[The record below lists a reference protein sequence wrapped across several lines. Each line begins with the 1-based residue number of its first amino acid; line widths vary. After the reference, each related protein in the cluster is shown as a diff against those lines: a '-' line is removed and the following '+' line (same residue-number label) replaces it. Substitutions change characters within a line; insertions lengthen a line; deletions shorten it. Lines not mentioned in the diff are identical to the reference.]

1 MPDADGRISRRC
13 NRSPGLGANG
23 MMQSQPM
30 CRPRIERHYASSE
43 LLKNEQP
50 TRKESRLR
58 GIVAPRTRD
67 SSMGAGGADRIR
79 TDDPLLAKQMLS
91 QLSYSPVARNLRPRI
106 RRPCAAQCRRRFES
120 WWVWLELNQRPP
132 PYQDG
137 ALTN

>member
-1 MPDADGRISRRC
+1 
-13 NRSPGLGANG
+13 
-23 MMQSQPM
+23 MQSQPM
-30 CRPRIERHYASSE
+30 CRSDIERHYASSE

-58 GIVAPRTRD
+58 GIAAPRTRD
-67 SSMGAGGADRIR
+67 SSMGTGGADRIR

-91 QLSYSPVARNLRPRI
+91 QLSYSPEARIPPLFLYRCGDSR
-106 RRPCAAQCRRRFES
+106 S

>member
-1 MPDADGRISRRC
+1 MRMDGSRGAAT
-13 NRSPGLGANG
+13 RSPGLGANG

-43 LLKNEQP
+43 LLKNRQP

-58 GIVAPRTRD
+58 GVVSPRTRE
-67 SSMGAGGADRIR
+67 SSKGAGGADRIR

-91 QLSYSPVARNLRPRI
+91 QLSYSPAARILRPRVL
-106 RRPCAAQCRRRFES
+106 CRRAVQYRRSFES

>member
-1 MPDADGRISRRC
+1 
-13 NRSPGLGANG
+13 
-23 MMQSQPM
+23 M

-43 LLKNEQP
+43 LLKNKQP

-91 QLSYSPVARNLRPRI
+91 QLSYSPVARNLRLHVRC
-106 RRPCAAQCRRRFES
+106 PCAAQPDAGSNRGGS
-120 WWVWLELNQRPP
+120 GWS
-132 PYQDG
+132 
-137 ALTN
+137 